1 MTETII
7 THAGTHSS
15 VLRMSTAV
23 CKFKRFSNRY
33 VQNHP
38 KSGIKIPK
46 QRKFLSKMSLYSNN
60 NSKSKL

>member
-46 QRKFLSKMSLYSNN
+46 QRKFLNKMSL
-60 NSKSKL
+60 